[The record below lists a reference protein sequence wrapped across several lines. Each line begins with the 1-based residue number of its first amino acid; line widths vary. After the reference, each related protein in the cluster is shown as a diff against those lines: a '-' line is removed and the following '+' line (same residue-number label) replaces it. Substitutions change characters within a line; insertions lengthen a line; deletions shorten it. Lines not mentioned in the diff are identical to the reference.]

1 MASKPGNNVKKIR
14 EELLMSKS
22 ELARK
27 GGISVLTIDRIE
39 KGMSCRVSTM
49 RKVILALGYKL
60 QDKKKIFPDEKN
72 EA

>member
-14 EELLMSKS
+14 EERLTSKS

-27 GGISVLTIDRIE
+27 AGISVLTIDRIE

-60 QDKKKIFPDEKN
+60 QDKNRIFPDEKK
-72 EA
+72 